1 MLEHL
6 TAGFVHIFEPS
17 ALLALLAG
25 TVIGYFVGAMP
36 GLNPTLGISLLIPFT
51 FGMKPVPAIVLLTG
65 LYMACEYGGG
75 ITAIL
80 INTPGTS
87 AAAATALDGYPLT
100 RQGQAGR
107 ALGISM
113 ISSGIGNLLST
124 VLLLFSAVPLAAFAL
139 KFGGP
144 EYFALAF
151 LGLSI
156 VSTLSAEDLIRGCI
170 SAIFGLL
177 LSCIGVDAVSGTSR
191 FVVSYHFL
199 GGMPF
204 VPAMVGLFAIS
215 EVFSLFE
222 KSEEKSLAGNV
233 EGKVDSLPTVED
245 IKYVMPTIL
254 RGTLLGYIVGV
265 IPAAGANIASWLA
278 YNNARQ
284 RSGHPEKFGH
294 GAIEGIAACESANN
308 AAVSGALV
316 PLLTLGI
323 PGSSAAAVLIGALT
337 IQGLQPGPLLFT
349 RNPEIPYSIIAAFL
363 LGAPLMTGLGIFCAR
378 FFAKVTLVPR
388 EIVAFSVLGVCI
400 LGTFALDNSMFYVWV
415 MFAFGIVGYFMKK
428 CGYPAAPMVLAM
440 VLGQMAEYNLRLALL
455 MGKGSFMIFLRR
467 PICLIVLILTLFS
480 LAWPLW
486 RKYKMKRY
494 QVERTAKNG

>member
-1 MLEHL
+1 M
-6 TAGFVHIFEPS
+6 
-17 ALLALLAG
+17 ALFAG
-25 TVIGYFVGAMP
+25 TFIGYFVGAMP

-51 FGMKPVPAIVLLTG
+51 FGMKAVPAMVLLTG

-100 RQGQAGR
+100 RQGKAGK

-113 ISSGIGNLLST
+113 ISSGIGNFLST
-124 VLLLFSAVPLAAFAL
+124 LLLIVSAVPLASFAL

-151 LGLSI
+151 FGLSI
-156 VSTLSAEDLIRGCI
+156 VSSLSMDNMLKGWT
-170 SAIFGLL
+170 SAILGLL
-177 LSCIGVDAVSGTSR
+177 LSCVGVDKIDGVSR

-199 GGMPF
+199 GGVPF

-215 EVFSLFE
+215 EVFILFGE
-222 KSEEKSLAGNV
+222 TEEKGTVGYDGIVS
-233 EGKVDSLPTVED
+233 DLPTAAD
-245 IKYVMPTIL
+245 IKFTMPATL
-254 RGTLLGYIVGV
+254 RGTLIGYIVGV

-278 YNNARQ
+278 YNDARQ
-284 RSGHPEKFGH
+284 RSKRPELFGH
-294 GAIEGIAACESANN
+294 GAIDGIAACESANN

-349 RNPEIPYSIIAAFL
+349 RNPEIPYSIFAAFL
-363 LGAPLMTGLGIFCAR
+363 VGAPLMTLLGLYCAK

-388 EIVAFSVLGVCI
+388 ETLAFSVLGVCV
-400 LGTFALDNSMFYVWV
+400 LGTYALDNSIFGVWV
-415 MFAFGIVGYFMKK
+415 AFAFGVLGYVMRK
-428 CGYPAAPMVLAM
+428 CDYSTAPMVLAM

-467 PICLIVLILTLFS
+467 PISLVVLALALFS
-480 LAWPLW
+480 FVAPLW
-486 RKYKMKRY
+486 KKY
-494 QVERTAKNG
+494 RTKAKESKA